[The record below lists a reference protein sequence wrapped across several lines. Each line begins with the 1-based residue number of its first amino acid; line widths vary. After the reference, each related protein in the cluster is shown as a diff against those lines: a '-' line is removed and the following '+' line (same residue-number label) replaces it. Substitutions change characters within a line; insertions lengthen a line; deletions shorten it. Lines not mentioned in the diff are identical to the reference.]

1 MQAKTLNNKNR
12 RYSESSYAVYGSEV
26 DPIYKK
32 PLDCGVLP
40 GEIVLLD
47 WLDGKDTKR
56 FLPDYFTLLYGLDV
70 ETSINTLMIK
80 KFAEIAPPFKS
91 LNSLKVV
98 EIKDILEANNL
109 PKSGKKADLIEL
121 ITTSLTE
128 KDVARYIKNDS
139 YCLTDKGRSLLDEYY
154 YIPYAHKNRME
165 VLSVAEMLKYTEE
178 EREKLIG
185 VGIGTEILLKRLK
198 LAIENKD
205 FFIARSS
212 FLSLAKIN
220 NSNKD
225 TESCVIAY
233 LCMFICDVS
242 GWGNNG
248 DYHENNIFDEHCA
261 TTAARLIG
269 KKLDMGDLRNF
280 FDRAWGQIG
289 KALPKHYLGKEKA
302 YECLV
307 AGFNKDTETIRRLL
321 NLDNRKERDYRF

>member
-109 PKSGKKADLIEL
+109 PKSGKK
-121 ITTSLTE
+121 
-128 KDVARYIKNDS
+128 
-139 YCLTDKGRSLLDEYY
+139 
-154 YIPYAHKNRME
+154 
-165 VLSVAEMLKYTEE
+165 
-178 EREKLIG
+178 
-185 VGIGTEILLKRLK
+185 
-198 LAIENKD
+198 
-205 FFIARSS
+205 
-212 FLSLAKIN
+212 
-220 NSNKD
+220 
-225 TESCVIAY
+225 
-233 LCMFICDVS
+233 
-242 GWGNNG
+242 
-248 DYHENNIFDEHCA
+248 
-261 TTAARLIG
+261 
-269 KKLDMGDLRNF
+269 
-280 FDRAWGQIG
+280 QI
-289 KALPKHYLGKEKA
+289 
-302 YECLV
+302 
-307 AGFNKDTETIRRLL
+307 
-321 NLDNRKERDYRF
+321 